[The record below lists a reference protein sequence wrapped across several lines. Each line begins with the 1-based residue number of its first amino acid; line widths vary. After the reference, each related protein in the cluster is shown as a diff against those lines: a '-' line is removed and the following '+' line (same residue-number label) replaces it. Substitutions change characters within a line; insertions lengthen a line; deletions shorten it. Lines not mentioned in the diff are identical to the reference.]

1 MKYKSK
7 KNNRGITLIALIITI
22 VILLILAGITLGTLK
37 GRNGLI
43 KKADEADL
51 KTTHLGVKE
60 KIEFLALQKESYRD
74 ETDFIE
80 YLKSKEY
87 IDDNGIIDMEK
98 VFDRKAN
105 YGNGTNE
112 KDVYK
117 IEKDDKYIL
126 NYYDKSGVATE
137 IWSMKNDTISV
148 GDNNEPEEGD
158 KIAEV
163 SWIYEENS
171 NGDLIITGFTQG
183 DSSTIGTEGE
193 YEYISIFLDT
203 DVLEFPSYIEGKKV
217 VSVSFS
223 VARYGALTIK
233 GPKRLVFGDTIEYIG
248 GGCVFEEIESVK
260 LPQNLKTLG
269 YVSFRSTLLTSI
281 TIPKSVT
288 MVYSNSYMF
297 RSCPNLTV
305 ILEKGSTLQIP
316 SDKWGAKD
324 VIREQ

>member
-1 MKYKSK
+1 MR
-7 KNNRGITLIALIITI
+7 NRGITLIALIITI

-87 IDDNGIIDMEK
+87 IDDNGIIDTKK
-98 VFDRKAN
+98 VFDKKTN

-148 GDNNEPEEGD
+148 GDNNEPEEGE

-163 SWIYEENS
+163 SWIYHENS
-171 NGDLIITGFTQG
+171 NGDLTITGFTTQD
-183 DSSTIGTEGE
+183 DSTNDFEA
-193 YEYISIFLDT
+193 YENKTMLLSG

-217 VSVSFS
+217 VGVNLRISSWSLLNVD
-223 VARYGALTIK
+223 
-233 GPKRLVFGDTIEYIG
+233 GPKRLVFGDTIEYI
-248 GGCVFEEIESVK
+248 
-260 LPQNLKTLG
+260 
-269 YVSFRSTLLTSI
+269 
-281 TIPKSVT
+281 
-288 MVYSNSYMF
+288 
-297 RSCPNLTV
+297 
-305 ILEKGSTLQIP
+305 
-316 SDKWGAKD
+316 DGALDERRK
-324 VIREQ
+324 